1 MEQLFNDLGI
11 NPPFLVIGLL
21 GGILAFTREKDIS
34 FSRALIYIV
43 SGALLSN
50 YLTPIALFY
59 LGISSIDGKRA
70 GHFIIGFLSTHLLD
84 GAFKITSKFANNP
97 QETIKEWNDLRKG
110 VKKQD
115 ETPKSD
121 N

>member
-1 MEQLFNDLGI
+1 MEQFFNDLGI
-11 NPPFLVIGLL
+11 NPPFLIIGLL
-21 GGILAFTREKDIS
+21 GGILAFTREKNIS

-59 LGISSIDGKRA
+59 LGISSLDGKRA
-70 GHFIIGFLSTHLLD
+70 VHFVIGFLATHFLD
-84 GAFKITSKFANNP
+84 GIIKITEKFASNP
-97 QETIKEWNDLRKG
+97 QGTIKELNDFRKG
-110 VKKQD
+110 IKND
-115 ETPKSD
+115 DNSKSS

>member
-1 MEQLFNDLGI
+1 MQQFFNDLGI
-11 NPPFLVIGLL
+11 NPPFLLIGLL
-21 GGILAFTREKDIS
+21 GGVLAFTREKEIT
-34 FSRALIYIV
+34 FSRALIYII

-70 GHFIIGFLSTHLLD
+70 GHFVIGFLATHFLD
-84 GAFKITSKFANNP
+84 GIIKITSKFATNP
-97 QETIKEWNDLRKG
+97 QETIKELNDLRKG
-110 VKKQD
+110 VTKKD